1 VPFHHQ
7 RTVIHP
13 HKPVVSL
20 HTEGHWDFFF
30 PCPAKRQQ
38 KWSPAQ
44 VRFKGKPIQSEIANP
59 LVSAVRQLFGWD
71 MGLMENE
78 PNINGLL
85 RNWWQWNDQSL
96 RALSDCEV
104 SNLLLAHKNAHRIR
118 PEGLSVQEQA
128 MRLIGFAS
136 QPQDSFPP
144 FARQPPYRPAI
155 RPCLPMAET
164 LEQNMFVLFASNVNP
179 QRW

>member
-1 VPFHHQ
+1 
-7 RTVIHP
+7 
-13 HKPVVSL
+13 
-20 HTEGHWDFFF
+20 
-30 PCPAKRQQ
+30 
-38 KWSPAQ
+38 
-44 VRFKGKPIQSEIANP
+44 
-59 LVSAVRQLFGWD
+59 

-128 MRLIGFAS
+128 MWLIWLAS

-155 RPCLPMAET
+155 CPCLPMAET